1 MLNYRSVQCY
11 EAANIVNVAVLAVVL
26 YVLSECFIVMDI
38 VHWCCE
44 IVFSGVMFP
53 STTYLNSCL
62 TALRC
67 APNAMKFHGS

>member
-38 VHWCCE
+38 VHWCRE
-44 IVFSGVMFP
+44 IVFSGVMF
-53 STTYLNSCL
+53 LNSCL
-62 TALRC
+62 TALRR
-67 APNAMKFHGS
+67 APNAVKFHGS